1 MRLKK
6 KGASENVPPKR
17 PCFYGEG
24 CIISEAGMSTIPRYR
39 FCGIED
45 TRRVSK
51 RIVFIYPESAMKQ
64 RLDKDH
70 VDLSDIYC
78 YDDFKLIKKT
88 RAFHPYRV
96 ERRFAFKGAD
106 YMAAFDRVK
115 SGIPEMDEALDNI
128 RLGDNVVWRVSEL
141 SQFKLFM
148 EPYVKQAIEDKRNII
163 YFRFASH
170 EPLLEDCPEVRRVTV
185 PLSHRFENFTVDIH
199 NVIEEEGK
207 DAFYVFD
214 CLSELQTAWATDLM
228 MGNFFRVTCP
238 FLFILDTVAFFPII
252 RGKHSVQAVNKILN
266 TTQLFFDVYS
276 DNKNIYVRPEKVWNR
291 NSHTM
296 FLPHTYNPE
305 TGAFRPILDGVK
317 SSRFYQALGQAQR
330 SAEEQYSDSW
340 DRYFNRVKLLK
351 ENGMDIT
358 GDCHRMCDIMMTRD
372 DKMRQMVKKHFTPQ
386 DYFAVRDHM
395 VGTGMIGGK
404 ACGMLLAR
412 AIIRNKESD
421 ISEVLEPHDSFY
433 VGSDLY
439 YTYIVDNNLWDTRI
453 KQRTE
458 DGYFELAQ
466 ELADKIMG
474 GTFSDAM
481 RDQFVRIIEYY
492 GQDPYII
499 RSSSILEDGFG
510 NAFAGKYESVFCVNR
525 GSLEERLEEFEHAIK
540 VVYASS
546 MSLSALD
553 YRKRRG
559 LDKRDEQMALLI
571 QRVSGSYY
579 GSNYMPCA
587 AGVGYSYS
595 PYRIMKESDPTA
607 GMLRLVMGLG
617 TSAVDRTE
625 GSYPRIVNL
634 DMPQKT
640 PYSSST
646 DKHKF
651 SQGKAEVINMTDQTL
666 KKLPLEDIAPDIP
679 NYLGR
684 ILFEHDYDAESRLR
698 EMGRRRDVRFIS
710 CKGLVANSTLME
722 QMKRMLHCIQEEY
735 EYPVDI
741 EFTINISENGEYSI
755 DLLQCR
761 PLQVQKGQSG
771 TVIPPDVPE
780 GHILLETKGSSM
792 GMCKATDIDIVVYVD
807 PVKYYNMPYK
817 EKDLVAKLVGKINGR
832 YGDMGKHMMLIVP
845 GRVGTTSPELGVPTA
860 FFDIS
865 AYEIICEI
873 EESKAG
879 YNPELS
885 YGSHIFQDLVE
896 SEILYTAV
904 FNSEKTVHFSPEKLE
919 SSKDLV
925 SEFEQSETL
934 SDIVH
939 IYDVSDR
946 KCTVY
951 NDVAN
956 EHLMITC

>member
-1 MRLKK
+1 
-6 KGASENVPPKR
+6 
-17 PCFYGEG
+17 
-24 CIISEAGMSTIPRYR
+24 
-39 FCGIED
+39 
-45 TRRVSK
+45 
-51 RIVFIYPESAMKQ
+51 
-64 RLDKDH
+64 
-70 VDLSDIYC
+70 
-78 YDDFKLIKKT
+78 
-88 RAFHPYRV
+88 
-96 ERRFAFKGAD
+96 
-106 YMAAFDRVK
+106 MAAFDRILC
-115 SGIPEMDEALDNI
+115 GIPEMDTALDNI
-128 RLGDNVVWRVSEL
+128 RLGDNVVWRVSDL

-148 EPYVKQAIEDKRNII
+148 EPYIRQAIADKRNII

-170 EPLLEDCPEVRRVTV
+170 EPLLPDCPEIKKVTV

-199 NVIEEEGK
+199 IAIEKEGK

-276 DNKNIYVRPEKVWNR
+276 DNKTIYVRPEKVWNR
-291 NSHTM
+291 NSETM
-296 FLPHTYNPE
+296 FLPHTYDPE
-305 TGAFRPILDGVK
+305 TGQFRPILDGVR
-317 SSRFYQALGQAQR
+317 SSRFYQTLGQAQR

-340 DRYFNRVKLLK
+340 DRYFNRVKLLN
-351 ENGMDIT
+351 ENGVDIT
-358 GDCHRMCDIMMTRD
+358 DDCSQMCDIMMTRD
-372 DKMRQMVKKHFTPQ
+372 DKMRQMVKKHFTPE

-412 AIIRNKESD
+412 AIIRNNEPD

-458 DGYFELAQ
+458 DGYFELAR
-466 ELADKIMG
+466 EFADKIMG
-474 GTFSDAM
+474 GTFSEAM

-492 GQDPYII
+492 GQDPYIV

-510 NAFAGKYESVFCVNR
+510 NAFAGKYESVFCINR
-525 GSLEERLEEFEHAIK
+525 GSLEERLDEFEHAIK

-579 GSNYMPCA
+579 GSRYMPCA

-595 PYRIMKESDPTA
+595 PYRVMKDSDPTA

-634 DMPQKT
+634 DMPEKT
-640 PYSSST
+640 SYSSSA

-651 SQGKAEVINMTDQTL
+651 SQGKAEVIDMTEHAL
-666 KKLPLEDIAPDIP
+666 KRLSLDELQADIP
-679 NYLGR
+679 GYLDR
-684 ILFEHDYDAESRLR
+684 ILLEHDFDTERRLR
-698 EMGRRRDVRFIS
+698 ESGRDRDVKFIS

-722 QMKRMLHCIQEEY
+722 QMKRLLRCIQDEY
-735 EYPVDI
+735 DYPVDT
-741 EFTINISENGEYSI
+741 EFTINISESGEYSV

-761 PLQVQKGQSG
+761 PLQVQKTSSG
-771 TVIPPDVPE
+771 TVIPPDIPE
-780 GHILLETKGSSM
+780 EQILLEIKASSM
-792 GMCKATDIDIVVYVD
+792 GMSKTTHLDIIVYVD
-807 PVKYYNMPYK
+807 PVRYYNMPYK
-817 EKDLVAKLVGKINGR
+817 DKDLVAKLIGKINWHYRDQGR
-832 YGDMGKHMMLIVP
+832 HMMLIVP
-845 GRVGTTSPELGVPTA
+845 GRIGTSSPELGVPTG
-860 FFDIS
+860 FSDIS
-865 AYEIICEI
+865 EYEIICET
-873 EESKAG
+873 EERGAG

-896 SEILYTAV
+896 AQILYTAV
-904 FNSEKTVHFSPEKLE
+904 FSNEKTIHFCPEKLA
-919 SSKDLV
+919 SSKDIV
-925 SEFEQSETL
+925 SEFEPSETIRG
-934 SDIVH
+934 IVH
-939 IYDVSDR
+939 VYDVGSR
-946 KCTVY
+946 SCEVY
-951 NDVAN
+951 NDIAN
-956 EHLMITC
+956 EHLLITFR

>member
-1 MRLKK
+1 
-6 KGASENVPPKR
+6 
-17 PCFYGEG
+17 
-24 CIISEAGMSTIPRYR
+24 
-39 FCGIED
+39 
-45 TRRVSK
+45 
-51 RIVFIYPESAMKQ
+51 
-64 RLDKDH
+64 
-70 VDLSDIYC
+70 
-78 YDDFKLIKKT
+78 
-88 RAFHPYRV
+88 
-96 ERRFAFKGAD
+96 
-106 YMAAFDRVK
+106 MAAFDRIK
-115 SGIPEMDEALDNI
+115 SGIPEMDTALDNI
-128 RLGDNVVWRVSEL
+128 RLGDNVVWRVSYL
-141 SQFKLFM
+141 SEFKLFM
-148 EPYVKQAIEDKRNII
+148 EPYVRQAIEDKRNII

-170 EPLLEDCPEVRRVTV
+170 EPLLEDRPEIKRVDV

-199 NVIEEEGK
+199 NVIEKEGY

-252 RGKHSVQAVNKILN
+252 RGKHSVQAINKILN

-276 DNKNIYVRPEKVWNR
+276 DKKNVYVRPEKVWNR
-291 NSHTM
+291 NSETM
-296 FLPHTYNPE
+296 FLPHTYDPE
-305 TGAFRPILDGVK
+305 TGEFRPILDGVK
-317 SSRFYQALGQAQR
+317 SSRFYQTLGQAQR

-340 DRYFNRVKLLK
+340 DRFFNRVKLMRD
-351 ENGMDIT
+351 NGMDISD
-358 GDCHRMCDIMMTRD
+358 DCSQMCDIMMTRD
-372 DKMRQMVKKHFTPQ
+372 PKMRDMVKEHFTPE

-412 AIIRNKESD
+412 AIIRNREPD
-421 ISEVLEPHDSFY
+421 ISDVLEPHDSFY

-458 DGYFELAQ
+458 EGYFDLAGDF
-466 ELADKIMG
+466 ADKIMS
-474 GTFSDAM
+474 GTFSEPM
-481 RDQFVRIIEYY
+481 REQFVRIIDYY

-525 GSLEERLEEFEHAIK
+525 GSLEERLDEFEHAIK

-579 GSNYMPCA
+579 GTNYMPCA

-595 PYRIMKESDPTA
+595 PYRIMKDTDPTA

-634 DMPQKT
+634 DKPEKT
-640 PYSSST
+640 SYSSSA

-651 SQGKAEVINMTDQTL
+651 SQGKAEVIDMTEHTL
-666 KKLPLEDIAPDIP
+666 KRLSLDKLEQDIP
-679 NYLGR
+679 GYLDR
-684 ILFEHDYDAESRLR
+684 ILLEHDYDAESRLR
-698 EMGRRRDVRFIS
+698 EMGRRRDVKFIS
-710 CKGLVANSTLME
+710 CKGLVENKTLME
-722 QMKRMLHCIQEEY
+722 QMKRMLACIQEEY
-735 EYPVDI
+735 EYPVDT
-741 EFTINISENGEYSI
+741 EFTINISENGEYSV

-761 PLQVQKGQSG
+761 PLQVQKGKSG
-771 TVIPPDVPE
+771 TVIPPDVPTDS
-780 GHILLETKGSSM
+780 ILLESRGASM
-792 GMCKATDIDIVVYVD
+792 GMCKTTDLDLIVYVD
-807 PVKYYNMPYK
+807 PVKYYSMPYK
-817 EKDLVAKLVGKINGR
+817 EKDLVAKLVGKINWHYR
-832 YGDMGKHMMLIVP
+832 DLNKHMMLIVP
-845 GRVGTTSPELGVPTA
+845 GRVGTTSPELGVPTS
-860 FFDIS
+860 FSDIS
-865 AYEIICEI
+865 AFEVICET
-873 EESKAG
+873 EESGAG

-896 SEILYTAV
+896 AEILYTAV
-904 FNSEKTVHFSPEKLE
+904 FNNEKTIHFSPEKLAE
-919 SSKDLV
+919 YPDITGD
-925 SEFEQSETL
+925 FEEKEEL
-934 SDIVH
+934 KNIVH
-939 IYDVSDR
+939 VYDLSGA
-946 KCTVY
+946 KCEVY

-956 EHLMITC
+956 EHLLIALQTSHR

>member
-1 MRLKK
+1 
-6 KGASENVPPKR
+6 
-17 PCFYGEG
+17 
-24 CIISEAGMSTIPRYR
+24 
-39 FCGIED
+39 
-45 TRRVSK
+45 
-51 RIVFIYPESAMKQ
+51 
-64 RLDKDH
+64 
-70 VDLSDIYC
+70 
-78 YDDFKLIKKT
+78 
-88 RAFHPYRV
+88 
-96 ERRFAFKGAD
+96 
-106 YMAAFDRVK
+106 MAAFERIK
-115 SGIPEMDEALDNI
+115 SGIPEMDAALDNI

-148 EPYVKQAIEDKRNII
+148 EPYIRQAKEDGRNII

-170 EPLLEDCPEVRRVTV
+170 EPLVEDCPEVKTVNV

-199 NVIEEEGK
+199 NEIEKEGK

-252 RGKHSVQAVNKILN
+252 RGKHSVRAVNKILN

-276 DNKNIYVRPEKVWNR
+276 DRKNIYVRPEKVWNR
-291 NSHTM
+291 NSDTM
-296 FLPHTYNPE
+296 FLPHTYDPE
-305 TGAFRPILDGVK
+305 TGEFRPILDGVR
-317 SSRFYQALGQAQR
+317 SSRFYQTLGLAQR

-340 DRYFNRVKLLK
+340 DRFFNRVKLLH
-351 ENGMDIT
+351 ENDMDIT
-358 GDCHRMCDIMMTRD
+358 DECSQMCDIMMTRD
-372 DKMRQMVKKHFTPQ
+372 EKMREMVKKHFTPE

-412 AIIRNKESD
+412 AIIRNREKD
-421 ISEVLEPHDSFY
+421 IGEVLEPHDSFY
-433 VGSDLY
+433 AGSDLY
-439 YTYIVDNNLWDTRI
+439 YTYIVDNGLWDIRI
-453 KQRTE
+453 KQRTDE
-458 DGYFELAQ
+458 GFFRLAGEFAQ
-466 ELADKIMG
+466 KIMEG
-474 GTFSDAM
+474 SFSEAM
-481 RDQFVRIIEYY
+481 REQFVRIIEYY
-492 GQDPYII
+492 GQDPYIV

-510 NAFAGKYESVFCVNR
+510 NAFAGKYESVFCANR
-525 GSLEERLEEFEHAIK
+525 GSLEERIQEFEHAIK

-579 GSNYMPCA
+579 GSKYMPCA

-595 PYRIMKESDPTA
+595 PYRIMKDSDPAA

-634 DMPQKT
+634 DMPEKT
-640 PYSSST
+640 SYSSSA

-651 SQGKAEVINMTDQTL
+651 SQGKAEVIDMAEQKL
-666 KKLPLEDIAPDIP
+666 KKYSLDEIEADIP
-679 NYLGR
+679 GYLGR
-684 ILFEHDYDAESRLR
+684 ILFEHDLEAEYRLR
-698 EMGRRRDVRFIS
+698 EMGQDRDVKFIS
-710 CKGLVANSTLME
+710 CRGLVANTTLME
-722 QMKRMLHCIQEEY
+722 QMRRMLRCIQEEY
-735 EYPVDI
+735 EYPVDT
-741 EFTINISENGEYSI
+741 EFTINISENGEYSV

-761 PLQVQKGQSG
+761 PLQVQKGRSG
-771 TVIPPDVPE
+771 TVIPPDIPKDS
-780 GHILLETKGSSM
+780 ILLESMGASM
-792 GMCKATDIDIVVYVD
+792 GMSKAQKLDIIVYVD

-817 EKDLVAKLVGKINGR
+817 KKDLVAKLVGKINWHYR
-832 YGDMGKHMMLIVP
+832 DMNKHMMLIVP

-860 FFDIS
+860 FSDIS
-865 AYEIICEI
+865 AYEIICET

-896 SEILYTAV
+896 AEILYTAV
-904 FNSEKTVHFSPEKLE
+904 FNNEKTIHFCPEKLE
-919 SSKDLV
+919 SSKDIV
-925 SEFEQSETL
+925 SEFEQRSEL
-934 SDIVH
+934 ADIVH
-939 IYDVSDR
+939 VYDVSGR
-946 KCTVY
+946 NCEVY
-951 NDVAN
+951 NDVAA
-956 EHLMITC
+956 EHLLITCQEIAYGKS